1 MSRLA
6 SIFQWLLSL
15 LTPKSDEEADESG
28 VKRSLAWGNKVSAE
42 FREKVFEVA
51 SALQVEPD
59 ELMAVMAF
67 ETAETFRPDIKNMAG
82 SGATGLIQFMP
93 ATARGLG
100 TTVEALARMSAVE
113 QLEWV
118 RTYFKPYAG
127 RLVSLS
133 DLYMAVLWPRAIGK
147 PDNYV
152 LWSKAAKPTT
162 YAQNAGLDANK
173 DGFITKEEAAAAVY
187 KKLYKGRSDKYLWV
201 EP

>member
-1 MSRLA
+1 MRKL
-6 SIFQWLLSL
+6 IEWLLSL
-15 LTPKSDEEADESG
+15 FTPKSERKKDESV

-42 FREKVFEVA
+42 FRSKVYEVA
-51 SALQVEPD
+51 EALQVEPD

-100 TTVEALARMSAVE
+100 TSTEALARMSAVE

-118 RTYFKPYAG
+118 RTYFKPYTG
-127 RLVSLS
+127 RLTSLS